1 MTGRSVRSWWLA
13 ALVVLVTGAAVVVRL
28 GRGEI
33 GEAGIAVLAGA
44 VAVAL
49 CSPLV
54 FPRRDAASDTAPD
67 TVTVYFRPGCGYCLR
82 LRASLGSLA
91 RRARWVDI
99 WADPDAAAYVRS
111 VNGGDATVPT
121 VVLDGVPHTNPAPSA
136 VREALEHRA

>member
-1 MTGRSVRSWWLA
+1 MTKNPVRSWWLA
-13 ALVVLVTGAAVVVRL
+13 ALVVLVTGAAVAVRF
-28 GRGEI
+28 GRGEF

-54 FPRRDAASDTAPD
+54 FPHRGASSE
-67 TVTVYFRPGCGYCLR
+67 TVTVYYRPGCGHCLR
-82 LRASLGSLA
+82 LRASLGSRA
-91 RRARWVDI
+91 RRARWIDI

-121 VVLDGVPHTNPAPSA
+121 VVLDGVPHTNPSPAR
-136 VREALEHRA
+136 VRTALADRP

>member
-1 MTGRSVRSWWLA
+1 MSGRSLRSWWLA
-13 ALVVLVTGAAVVVRL
+13 ALVLLVAGAAAVVRL
-28 GRGEI
+28 GRGEL

-44 VAVAL
+44 AGVTV

-54 FPRRDAASDTAPD
+54 FPRRGAAPAD
-67 TVTVYFRPGCGYCLR
+67 VTVYYRPGCGYCLR

-91 RRARWVDI
+91 RRARWIDI

-121 VVLDGVPHTNPAPSA
+121 VVVDGVPHTNPSPAT
-136 VREALEHRA
+136 VRAALERRA

>member
-1 MTGRSVRSWWLA
+1 MSGRSVRSWWLA
-13 ALVVLVTGAAVVVRL
+13 ALVLLVTGAAVVVRL
-28 GRGEI
+28 GRGEL

-44 VAVAL
+44 AGVAV

-54 FPRRDAASDTAPD
+54 FPRRGADPDA
-67 TVTVYFRPGCGYCLR
+67 VTVYYRPGCGYCLR
-82 LRASLGSLA
+82 LRASLGSRA

-121 VVLDGVPHTNPAPSA
+121 VVLDGVPHTNPSPAT
-136 VREALEHRA
+136 VRAALERRA

>member
-1 MTGRSVRSWWLA
+1 MRSWGLA
-13 ALVVLVTGAAVVVRL
+13 ALVLLVTGAAVVVRL
-28 GRGEI
+28 GRAEL

-44 VAVAL
+44 AGVAV

-54 FPRRDAASDTAPD
+54 FPRRSAAPEA
-67 TVTVYFRPGCGYCLR
+67 VTVYYRPGCGYCLR
-82 LRASLGSLA
+82 LRASLGSRA

-121 VVLDGVPHTNPAPSA
+121 VVLEGVPHTNPSPAT
-136 VREALEHRA
+136 VRAALEHRA